1 MCGGATAP
9 PRVSAALLVE
19 LPPRKEWREL
29 LAAEA
34 GAEELYGAALE
45 AAAGW

>member
-1 MCGGATAP
+1 MWRRDRASA
-9 PRVSAALLVE
+9 RDAAALLVE
-19 LPPRKEWREL
+19 LPPRKESLEL

-34 GAEELYGAALE
+34 GAEELYAAALE